1 VTASYEADDTTGVS
15 RQSGTGFLIVATGL
29 VAESR
34 IATARRVRAIASGGN
49 AQRLAREIDRAIAEG
64 GCGLLSFGI
73 AGGLKPGLPPGTI
86 IIPSLVV
93 GARER
98 FATHNVWTAHLRALL
113 PQAVKH
119 AVAGVDAPIATP
131 LAKEA
136 LHAATAAA
144 GADMESH
151 VAARAALRAGLPFAV
166 LRVIADPAERAL
178 PHAAI
183 VGMGSDGRPEIAAIL
198 RSLAQNLSQLAALVC
213 VAWDASQAMAILL
226 RCKRALGPGL
236 GFALLDGS

>member
-1 VTASYEADDTTGVS
+1 MS
-15 RQSGTGFLIVATGL
+15 RQSGTSFLIVATGL

-34 IATARRVRAIASGGN
+34 IATAQRVRAIASGGN
-49 AQRLAREIDRAIAEG
+49 AQRLAREIDHAIAEG
-64 GCGLLSFGI
+64 GCGVLSFGI
-73 AGGLKPGLPPGTI
+73 AGGLKPGLRPGTI
-86 IIPSLVV
+86 VVPSVV
-93 GARER
+93 VDALEC
-98 FATHNVWTAHLRALL
+98 FPTHNVWTANLRALL

-136 LHAATAAA
+136 LHTATAAA

-151 VAARAALRAGLPFAV
+151 IAGRAALRAGLPFAV
-166 LRVIADPAERAL
+166 LRVIADPAEREL

-183 VGMGSDGRPEIAAIL
+183 VGMGSDGRPEIAAII
-198 RSLAQNLSQLAALVC
+198 RSLAHNLSQLTALVR
-213 VAWDASQAMAILL
+213 VAWDASQAMAMLL

-236 GFALLDGS
+236 GFALIDGS